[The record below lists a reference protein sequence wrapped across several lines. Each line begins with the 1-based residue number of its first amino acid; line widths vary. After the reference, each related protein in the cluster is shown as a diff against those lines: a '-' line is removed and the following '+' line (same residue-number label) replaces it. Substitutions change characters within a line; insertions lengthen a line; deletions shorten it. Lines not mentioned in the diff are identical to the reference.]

1 MSEPGPPTSV
11 TIARFKRLPQRAG
24 EVWQGGIVRFPAWTE
39 DPADPDGPPL
49 RVSGAI
55 WVSLRTGLVHAAQ
68 AKAGGEPTPELA
80 LATLLEFGL
89 KRAKELEGRPARIEV
104 RDPGLRDALAAPLAA
119 LDTGIVVVEDQPAVR
134 DALRTFE
141 EEEENGEPMPGLLEA
156 EGMSIERVRAFA
168 EAAALF
174 YAAQPWDRLAN
185 EDLIAVESEQVPRH
199 MRYAGVLGQASQ
211 LCGLSFFDSP
221 RAFER
226 VFERADA
233 GHIPAQSNSVIFDRI
248 DGLPFA
254 DVDTWQDHGLP
265 VAAPE
270 AYPLA
275 ADFAIDRPVRR
286 PSARELSFSEGLLR
300 ALAAATEDELDAG
313 AWQTRVE
320 TFDGPLDL
328 RLSLPLLLE
337 AEVGRPRRHVPRTV
351 TVLERAQDLAHEAM
365 DARGRLRIK
374 LARRAL
380 AISEDCADAWIV
392 LADRTLTAQKAEELY
407 ERGMRAGEAAIGA
420 ERFESLRGAFSKD
433 PETQPY
439 LQARLGLAEAL
450 IDQGRHAEAVA
461 HYRALLELDPD
472 DSLGVRY
479 ILLAHL
485 LREGANDEAGRLL
498 AEYDDDTQPLWL
510 HGRLLW
516 RYRSEGDVESTR
528 EAFAAAVGAN
538 PHVVKYLLDPDAM
551 PDPDAPSF
559 ELGSRE
565 EAVYVADALFDA
577 FESTAGA
584 LEWLAA
590 QKNRQRRSKARPS
603 RRVH

>member
-1 MSEPGPPTSV
+1 MSV
-11 TIARFKRLPQRAG
+11 TSARFKRLPQRAADT
-24 EVWQGGIVRFPAWTE
+24 WQGGIVRFPSWAE
-39 DPADPDGPPL
+39 NPADPEGPPL
-49 RVSGAI
+49 RPSGAI
-55 WVSLRTGLVHAAQ
+55 WVSLRTGLVHAVL
-68 AKAGGEPTPELA
+68 AKAGAEATPDLA
-80 LATLLEFGL
+80 LEALLQFGL

-119 LDTGIVVVEDQPAVR
+119 LDTAIAVVEDQPAVR

-141 EEEENGEPMPGLLEA
+141 EEDEEGDPIPGLMEA
-156 EGMSIERVRAFA
+156 EGMSVERVRAFA

-185 EDLIAVESEQVPRH
+185 DDLIAVESEQVPRD
-199 MRYAGVLGQASQ
+199 MRFAGVLGQASA
-211 LCGLSFFDSP
+211 LCGLSFFDSR

-226 VFERADA
+226 VFELADA
-233 GHIPAQSNSVIFDRI
+233 GDVPARSNGVLFDRI

-254 DVDTWQDHGLP
+254 DVDVWQDHGLP
-265 VAAPE
+265 VAAQD

-275 ADFAIDRPVRR
+275 ADFAIDRSVRR
-286 PSARELSFSEGLLR
+286 PSGRELSFSEGLLR
-300 ALAAATEDELDAG
+300 ALATAAEDELDAG
-313 AWQTRVE
+313 TWQTRVE

-337 AEVGRPRRHVPRTV
+337 AEAGRPRRHVPRTV
-351 TVLERAQDLAHEAM
+351 TALERAQDLAHEAM
-365 DARGRLRIK
+365 DATGRLRIK

-392 LADRTLTAQKAEELY
+392 LADAAATPEVAAELY
-407 ERGMRAGEAAIGA
+407 EGGMRAGVAAIGA
-420 ERFESLRGAFSKD
+420 ERFESLRGAFWKD
-433 PETQPY
+433 LETRPY
-439 LQARLGLAEAL
+439 MEARLGLAQAL
-450 IDQGRHAEAVA
+450 TDLNRHADAVA
-461 HYRALLELDPD
+461 HYRALLELDPG

-485 LREGANDEAGRLL
+485 LQEGANDEAGRLL
-498 AEYDDDTQPLWL
+498 AEYDDDAQALWPY
-510 HGRLLW
+510 GRLLW
-516 RYRSEGDVESTR
+516 RYRGEGDAESTR

-551 PDPDAPSF
+551 PDLDASSF

-565 EAVYVADALFDA
+565 EAAYVADALVDA
-577 FESTAGA
+577 FEATEGA

-590 QKNRQRRSKARPS
+590 QPTRRRRSKARPS
-603 RRVH
+603 PRVH